1 MGALDVFTQQ
11 CKGHKLSKKFWSTR
25 VVKGVRKHI
34 RAFASEALD
43 AMYILTLYCAEHEVA
58 SWPSMIQHVRA
69 LEVMNSIAM
78 ITSRPKDILLNLET
92 WEQCEAEYQQLQQAL
107 YATKPKCHLGRH
119 CVDSVREHGVF
130 MSCWSPERDHHR
142 SKLIARNCFN
152 KCCKSILDRCNH
164 HFHQDLLNSNEL
176 LKETYLFDA
185 VPCTSFEAQ
194 FPGVRVLASQRA
206 MTHIGGLSRGGFVH
220 VVHLNSATTALVQLD
235 LFLELQRSRTQQFF
249 LLVGKAYALAPDQ
262 RWIPTG
268 KHVSAPLE
276 RAARRNVVHVQPDTN
291 IVRATL

>member
-1 MGALDVFTQQ
+1 MSTRSTNKSQSYPSVGDNYLVRYSEHRRECWDPHTPASFDTIVNLLDEAAARGQPGELDEYEIMCGVNREPSGVLWDPYLRSLIKMPRAMFWDSMHCKWASGGVVQFMLNGIALQLCKYGVTLGALDVFTQQ

-78 ITSRPKDILLNLET
+78 ITSRPKDTLLNLET

-119 CVDSVREHGVF
+119 CVV

-142 SKLIARNCFN
+142 SKLIA
-152 KCCKSILDRCNH
+152 
-164 HFHQDLLNSNEL
+164 
-176 LKETYLFDA
+176 
-185 VPCTSFEAQ
+185 
-194 FPGVRVLASQRA
+194 VRLR
-206 MTHIGGLSRGGFVH
+206 
-220 VVHLNSATTALVQLD
+220 
-235 LFLELQRSRTQQFF
+235 
-249 LLVGKAYALAPDQ
+249 
-262 RWIPTG
+262 
-268 KHVSAPLE
+268 
-276 RAARRNVVHVQPDTN
+276 
-291 IVRATL
+291 